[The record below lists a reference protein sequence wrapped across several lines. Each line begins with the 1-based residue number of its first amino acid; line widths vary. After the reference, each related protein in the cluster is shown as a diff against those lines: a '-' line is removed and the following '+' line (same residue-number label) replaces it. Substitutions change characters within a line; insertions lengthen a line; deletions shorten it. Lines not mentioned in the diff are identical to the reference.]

1 MLMHDNRGWVAAV
14 LIFLLWLENCC
25 IANEQQPQ
33 HCADDD
39 ESASYDGAATC
50 KMSHRFV
57 PEWGLDREE
66 NSCLVS
72 IEMIHEHIFPTEFKA
87 LREHKPLFQ
96 GAPAYRPQSIL
107 KLLNSRAR
115 GDKHN
120 SLETGGIPIFY
131 LGEAGAGKGAADVS
145 GVGIDDWRMIAKLVM
160 RRLPFVVRGL
170 KSVESLV
177 NHFSDPAM
185 LKRSFGNTSSFAN
198 IYNGLMSGCSDRARR
213 SGDCAGDK
221 TRLLNV
227 SYLVDSA
234 AAAEAEAGTF
244 SSSSSSSSS

>member
-1 MLMHDNRGWVAAV
+1 MHDNRGWVAAV

-39 ESASYDGAATC
+39 ENASYDGAATC
-50 KMSHRFV
+50 KMSSHRFV

-145 GVGIDDWRMIAKLVM
+145 GVGIDDVTIK
-160 RRLPFVVRGL
+160 
-170 KSVESLV
+170 E
-177 NHFSDPAM
+177 
-185 LKRSFGNTSSFAN
+185 
-198 IYNGLMSGCSDRARR
+198 
-213 SGDCAGDK
+213 
-221 TRLLNV
+221 NV
-227 SYLVDSA
+227 
-234 AAAEAEAGTF
+234 TQ
-244 SSSSSSSSS
+244 